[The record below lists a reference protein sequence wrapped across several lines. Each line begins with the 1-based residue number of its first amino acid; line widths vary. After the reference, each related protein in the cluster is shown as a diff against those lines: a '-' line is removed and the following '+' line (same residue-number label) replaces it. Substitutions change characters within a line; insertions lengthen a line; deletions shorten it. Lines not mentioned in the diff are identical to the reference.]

1 MNPLISINLV
11 VYNEEKRIRDCLK
24 TVFNQT
30 YENYEVLIFDNNSTD
45 KTLKIIKTE
54 FSEKISSGKLR
65 IFKSDKNY
73 GFGPGQNRAGKM
85 TSGKYILGLC
95 ADVWL
100 KDDFMEK
107 AVDMMEKGLK
117 IGVLQAKIYRLA
129 NAHSQTDAQYDEIQ
143 PFGCSKL
150 NFTDIIDT
158 CGFEIYKSRR
168 VINRGHGI
176 KDIGQFAKEE
186 EIFSYEGACPFWR
199 REALENSAIWD
210 QYHDE
215 DYFWYGDDIDLG
227 WRMRL
232 LGWKNY
238 FAPQVIAWHERQ
250 TTKRTSKSKLDFI
263 RQRKLLPKNKK
274 MLDWVNLRLTFVK
287 NDLEVLRWPDI
298 YRFLNREIQLFI
310 YSLIFEPYT
319 IFVGLPRFIKYL
331 PRALKKRKEIMRR
344 KKVSMEEIKKW
355 YK

>member
-1 MNPLISINLV
+1 MIPLVSINLV
-11 VYNEEKRIRDCLK
+11 VYNEEKRIRDCLRA
-24 TVFNQT
+24 VFSQT
-30 YENYEVLIFDNNSTD
+30 YPPQRMEVLVFDNNSND
-45 KTLKIIKTE
+45 KTLEIIKNA
-54 FSEKISSGKLR
+54 FSEKISSGKLK

-73 GFGPGQNRAGKM
+73 GFGPGQNRAAKM

-100 KDDFMEK
+100 KEDFLEK
-107 AVDMMEKGLK
+107 AVEIMEQDQK
-117 IGVLQAKIYRLA
+117 IGALQAKIYRLIDGQK
-129 NAHSQTDAQYDEIQ
+129 S
-143 PFGCSKL
+143 
-150 NFTDIIDT
+150 DIIDT

-168 VINRGHGI
+168 VINRGHGMQESNAPRFNPPA
-176 KDIGQFAKEE
+176 GGLNLVE

-199 REALENSAIWD
+199 REALEDTAIWE

-250 TTKRTSKSKLDFI
+250 TTKRTSKSKWDFI
-263 RQRKLLPKNKK
+263 KQRKSLPKNKK
-274 MLDWVNLRLTFVK
+274 MFDWVNLRLTFVK
-287 NDLEVLRWPDI
+287 NDLGIFKWPDI
-298 YRFLNREIQLFI
+298 YKFLNREMQLFI

-319 IFVGLPRFIKYL
+319 IFIGLPRFIRYL
-331 PRALKKRKEIMRR
+331 PRALKKRKEIMKRR
-344 KKVSMEEIKKW
+344 KITVEKIKGW
-355 YK
+355 YKN